1 MTLLNELGICLFQLK
16 ISVKKKKKNKS
27 YLVCCFFSFFSSVSN
42 WGFCLIIWGLENLK
56 IFFLLHVNYNIFV
69 PKMSE
74 MDLIS

>member
-16 ISVKKKKKNKS
+16 ISPKKKKQKTK
-27 YLVCCFFSFFSSVSN
+27 LIWFAVFFFFSSVFYL
-42 WGFCLIIWGLENLK
+42 GFCLIIWGLENLK
-56 IFFLLHVNYNIFV
+56 FFLLLHVNYNIFV